1 MTLTLA
7 QLLGVAP
14 ITLAAP
20 ALPNTSRTY
29 TYVDWEE

>member
-20 ALPNTSRTY
+20 VLPTTTRTY
-29 TYVDWEE
+29 TYIDWEE